1 MLPARE
7 AAPGPRTLNAALIA
21 STSGVARSVGSQIP
35 CHDKE
40 TPEREREH
48 ERREVQARRGDD
60 RFLPVH
66 AGVPR
71 RVIAAGVDPAAV
83 QPEEAVEE
91 HPDPDEAEEEY
102 PEPGGQAASEG
113 APQPEREDEDEQTG
127 QVRGDLVVEP
137 GALGRDR
144 AEIADVVVGRA
155 ERLGLAEVTH
165 DEPDDEGHRREQPA
179 DGGDAQGHGLEF
191 FRPSAS
197 GLPMRRAP
205 CR

>member
-7 AAPGPRTLNAALIA
+7 AAPGPRMLNAALTA
-21 STSGVARSVGSQIP
+21 STRGVARSVGSQMP
-35 CHDKE
+35 CQ
-40 TPEREREH
+40 T
-48 ERREVQARRGDD
+48 RRRLNANASTTGARYRHVTVTTDSFPCTA
-60 RFLPVH
+60 R
-66 AGVPR
+66 VPR
-71 RVIAAGVDPAAV
+71 RVVTVGIDPAAV

-91 HPDPDEAEEEY
+91 HPDPDEAEKEY
-102 PEPGGQAASEG
+102 SEPGGQAASQG
-113 APQPEREDEDEQTG
+113 APQPEREDENEQTG

-179 DGGDAQGHGLEF
+179 DGGDTQGHGLEF

-205 CR
+205 CT